1 MNLIDRDELRA
12 KLERGDSFKLVM
24 ALHVW
29 GFEKKH
35 IPGSLALDIYHMS
48 EALEKLEP
56 EEEIVIYCTGGPCPA
71 SRFAYKWL
79 EARGY
84 RCLRHYAGGLS
95 EWEDAGYPLEESSA

>member
-1 MNLIDRDELRA
+1 MNLINRDELRA
-12 KLERGDSFKLVM
+12 KLDQGDPFKLVM
-24 ALHVW
+24 ALHLW

-35 IPGSLALDIYHMS
+35 IPGSLPLDVYQMS
-48 EALEKLEP
+48 EALEKLQP

-84 RCLRHYAGGLS
+84 RHLRRYAGGLAD
-95 EWEDAGYPLEESSA
+95 WEEAGYPVAGLTG